1 MSASLTSGT
10 YPRAG
15 ARNAFLPS
23 VASSFARWGRAL
35 WRGLTTLGR
44 ARARAQLTAL
54 AQQYER
60 TNPALARQMRLSL
73 DSLDHV

>member
-15 ARNAFLPS
+15 ARVALLPS
-23 VASSFARWGRAL
+23 VVSSFARWGAVL
-35 WRGLTTLGR
+35 WRGLTALGR

-54 AQQYER
+54 AQQYEL
-60 TNPALARQMRLSL
+60 TDPAMAQQMRLSL
-73 DSLDHV
+73 QALDHV